1 MSAPWP
7 TLQVAPNV
15 DRPPWNWNPT
25 QTFIDAYNTQ
35 RITDQKTEEMR
46 MSNELEKI
54 LFPLKVQNAQLQL
67 EKLIQDRDRTMLL
80 NEQLRESRR
89 NASSGINAAIS
100 GVDQSSSGDF
110 GPFTRSV
117 GSTTTPPAVQSAPGR
132 KLGENL
138 QPKQP

>member
-1 MSAPWP
+1 MASWIGQVSDAPM
-7 TLQVAPNV
+7 LM
-15 DRPPWNWNPT
+15 PPWEWNPA

-100 GVDQSSSGDF
+100 GVEG
-110 GPFTRSV
+110 V
-117 GSTTTPPAVQSAPGR
+117 GGADGQTPSRRAAVDWNAWGNPSAQQTSDDLIP
-132 KLGENL
+132 
-138 QPKQP
+138 

>member
-1 MSAPWP
+1 MSLSAISPP
-7 TLQVAPNV
+7 EALL
-15 DRPPWNWNPT
+15 PPWDWNPA

-89 NASSGINAAIS
+89 NASTGINAAIS
-100 GVDQSSSGDF
+100 GVDQSSSGGGFPTINLTDPISTAGPGARTEPVLVDF
-110 GPFTRSV
+110 G
-117 GSTTTPPAVQSAPGR
+117 
-132 KLGENL
+132 N
-138 QPKQP
+138 

>member
-1 MSAPWP
+1 MSLSAINPP
-7 TLQVAPNV
+7 EALL
-15 DRPPWNWNPT
+15 PPWNWNPA

-89 NASSGINAAIS
+89 NASTGINAAIS
-100 GVDQSSSGDF
+100 GVGGADGQ
-110 GPFTRSV
+110 
-117 GSTTTPPAVQSAPGR
+117 TPSRRAAIDWSAWGNPSAQQTSDD
-132 KLGENL
+132 LI
-138 QPKQP
+138 P